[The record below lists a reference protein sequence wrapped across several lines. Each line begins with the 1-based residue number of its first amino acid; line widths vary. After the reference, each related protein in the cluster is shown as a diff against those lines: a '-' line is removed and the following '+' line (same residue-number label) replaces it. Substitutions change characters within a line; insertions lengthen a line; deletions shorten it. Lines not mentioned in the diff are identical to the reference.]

1 MNQSKPASPITVS
14 VRDGVATM
22 LLDRADQRNP
32 LSPELIDHG
41 LDALDALERD
51 DTVRV
56 VILTG
61 AGSVF
66 CAGAQLGTVLH
77 PDGLDAETQFRLLRG
92 FNRLAQRIR
101 ELDLPVIAAVNGPA
115 VGGGAALAL
124 ACDIAIGA
132 PSASYYF
139 AFGRMGAGA
148 CDLGCAW
155 MLPRIVGAVRARHW
169 LMTGA
174 TIGAEEGKAAGLFVE
189 IAPAE
194 KLLDRAHAMALEI
207 AAAAP
212 RRAMATTKMTIA
224 RGEENDFQTSISYE
238 AYLQTFLFTQEEH
251 RQKVRDFL
259 ESRKK

>member
-1 MNQSKPASPITVS
+1 MSESPITIS
-14 VRDGVATM
+14 IRDGIATM
-22 LLDRADQRNP
+22 LLDRADRRNP
-32 LSPELIDHG
+32 LSPELLEHAFG
-41 LDALDALERD
+41 ELDALERD
-51 DTVRV
+51 DAVRA

-77 PDGLDAETQFRLLRG
+77 PDGVDAETQFRMLRG

-124 ACDIAIGA
+124 ACDIAIAA
-132 PSASYYF
+132 PTASYYF

-155 MLPRIVGAVRARHW
+155 LLPRVVGSIRARHW

-174 TIGAEEGKAAGLFVE
+174 TVGAEEGKAAGLFIE
-189 IAPAE
+189 ICPADE
-194 KLLDRAHAMALEI
+194 LLDRAHALGLEI

-212 RRAMATTKMTIA
+212 RRAMATTKMSIA

-251 RQKVRDFL
+251 RARVRDFMAG
-259 ESRKK
+259 RKK

>member
-1 MNQSKPASPITVS
+1 MSETPITVTI
-14 VRDGVATM
+14 RDGIATL
-22 LLDRADQRNP
+22 LLDRPEQRNP
-32 LSPELIDHG
+32 LSPELLDHAFG
-41 LDALDALERD
+41 ELDALENND
-51 DTVRV
+51 AVRA

-77 PDGLDAETQFRLLRG
+77 PDGVDAEAQFRMLRG

-124 ACDIAIGA
+124 ACDIAIAA
-132 PSASYYF
+132 PTASYYF

-174 TIGAEEGKAAGLFVE
+174 TIGAEEGKAAGLF
-189 IAPAE
+189 IDICPADR
-194 KLLDRAHAMALEI
+194 LLDRAHALGLEI

-212 RRAMATTKMTIA
+212 RRAMATTKMSIA

-238 AYLQTFLFTQEEH
+238 AYLQSFLFTQEEH
-251 RQKVRDFL
+251 RAKVRDFL
-259 ESRKK
+259 TSKKK

>member
-1 MNQSKPASPITVS
+1 MSDNPITIS
-14 VRDGVATM
+14 ISDGVATM

-32 LSPELIDHG
+32 LSPELLDHAFG
-41 LDALDALERD
+41 ELDALERD
-51 DTVRV
+51 DAVRAV
-56 VILTG
+56 VLTG

-77 PDGLDAETQFRLLRG
+77 PDGVDAETQFRMLRG

-124 ACDIAIGA
+124 ACDIAIAA
-132 PSASYYF
+132 PTASDSF

-155 MLPRIVGAVRARHW
+155 MLPRIVGAMRARHW

-174 TIGAEEGKAAGLFVE
+174 TVGAEEGKAAGLFVE
-189 IAPAE
+189 ICPAE
-194 KLLDRAHAMALEI
+194 TLLARAHALGLEI

-212 RRAMATTKMTIA
+212 RRAMAITKMSIA

-238 AYLQTFLFTQEEH
+238 AYLQTYLFTQEEH
-251 RQKVRDFL
+251 LAKVRDFL
-259 ESRKK
+259 AGRKK

>member
-1 MNQSKPASPITVS
+1 MSDPTASPITIS
-14 VRDGVATM
+14 IRDGIATM
-22 LLDRADQRNP
+22 LLDRAEQRNP
-32 LSPELIDHG
+32 LSPELLDHG
-41 LDALDALERD
+41 FDALDDLERND
-51 DTVRV
+51 DVRA

-77 PDGLDAETQFRLLRG
+77 PDGVDAEAQFRMLRG

-124 ACDIAIGA
+124 ACDIAIAA
-132 PSASYYF
+132 PNASYYF

-155 MLPRIVGAVRARHW
+155 MLPRIVGAIRARHW

-174 TIGAEEGKAAGLFVE
+174 TVGAEEGRAAGLFVE
-189 IAPAE
+189 ICPAD
-194 KLLDRAHAMALEI
+194 KLLDRAHAIALEI

-212 RRAMATTKMTIA
+212 RRAMAITKMTIA

-238 AYLQTFLFTQEEH
+238 AYLQTFLFTQDEH
-251 RQKVRDFL
+251 RTKVRDFL
-259 ESRKK
+259 AGRKK

>member
-1 MNQSKPASPITVS
+1 MSESPITVS
-14 VRDGVATM
+14 IREGIATL
-22 LLDRADQRNP
+22 LLDRPQQRNP
-32 LSPELIDHG
+32 LSPELIDHIFG
-41 LDALDALERD
+41 DLDALENND
-51 DTVRV
+51 AVRA

-77 PDGLDAETQFRLLRG
+77 PDGVDAEAQFRMLRG
-92 FNRLAQRIR
+92 FNRIAQRIR

-124 ACDIAIGA
+124 ACDIAIAA
-132 PSASYYF
+132 PTANYHF

-174 TIGAEEGKAAGLFVE
+174 TIDAEEGKAAGLFIEVCS
-189 IAPAE
+189 AE
-194 KLLDRAHAMALEI
+194 SLLDRAHALGLEI
-207 AAAAP
+207 TAAAP
-212 RRAMATTKMTIA
+212 RRAMATTKMSIA

-251 RQKVRDFL
+251 LAKVRDFMAG
-259 ESRKK
+259 RNK

>member
-1 MNQSKPASPITVS
+1 MTGQGAASPIRIS
-14 VRDGVATM
+14 IREGIATM
-22 LLDRADQRNP
+22 LLDQPEQRNP
-32 LSPELIDHG
+32 LSPELLDQG
-41 LDALDALERD
+41 FDALDSLERD
-51 DTVRV
+51 DNVRA

-124 ACDIAIGA
+124 ACDIAIAA
-132 PSASYYF
+132 PTASYYF
-139 AFGRMGAGA
+139 AFGRMGASAG
-148 CDLGCAW
+148 DLGCAW
-155 MLPRIVGAVRARHW
+155 MLPRIVGALRARHW

-189 IAPAE
+189 ICPIE
-194 KLLDRAHAMALEI
+194 QLLDRAHALGLEI

-212 RRAMATTKMTIA
+212 RRAMAMTKMTIA
-224 RGEENDFQTSISYE
+224 RGEDNDFQTSISYE

>member
-1 MNQSKPASPITVS
+1 MSDNPITIS
-14 VRDGVATM
+14 IKDGIATM
-22 LLDRADQRNP
+22 LLDRAGQRNP
-32 LSPELIDHG
+32 LSPELLDHAFG
-41 LDALDALERD
+41 ELDALERND
-51 DTVRV
+51 EVRA

-77 PDGLDAETQFRLLRG
+77 PDGVDAETQFRLLRG

-124 ACDIAIGA
+124 ACDIAIAA
-132 PSASYYF
+132 PTASYYF

-155 MLPRIVGAVRARHW
+155 ILPRIVGAVRARHW

-189 IAPAE
+189 ICPADQ
-194 KLLDRAHAMALEI
+194 LLARAHALGLEI

-212 RRAMATTKMTIA
+212 RRAMAITKMSIA
-224 RGEENDFQTSISYE
+224 RGEENDFQTGISYE

-251 RQKVRDFL
+251 LAKVRDFL
-259 ESRKK
+259 AGKKK